1 MRCTVRQM
9 LFSICAAAVIT
20 AVYKALIPTDRFSA
34 QIKLLIS
41 CFFAVT
47 VINAVSG
54 LNDAWDF
61 SDILGA
67 DTSYNDYTVQ
77 VFGLA
82 EEKTADALRDA
93 IFEKLAEEGIVPE
106 KIYIDVNISDNGS
119 ISISDIKLVFGSVS
133 DYSENAERAVMLT
146 KRLTGAGIGVTAE
159 LTPQA
164 KKEREDE

>member
-1 MRCTVRQM
+1 MRQM

-20 AVYKALIPTDRFSA
+20 TLYKALIPTERFSA

-54 LNDAWDF
+54 LNAAWDF
-61 SDILGA
+61 SDILSA

-77 VFGLA
+77 VFGFA
-82 EEKTADALRDA
+82 EEKTADALRA
-93 IFEKLAEEGIVPE
+93 VIYEKLGEEGIVPE

-133 DYSENAERAVMLT
+133 DYAAYAERAVALT
-146 KRLTGAGIGVTAE
+146 KRLAGTGTGVTAE
-159 LTPQA
+159 ITPQA